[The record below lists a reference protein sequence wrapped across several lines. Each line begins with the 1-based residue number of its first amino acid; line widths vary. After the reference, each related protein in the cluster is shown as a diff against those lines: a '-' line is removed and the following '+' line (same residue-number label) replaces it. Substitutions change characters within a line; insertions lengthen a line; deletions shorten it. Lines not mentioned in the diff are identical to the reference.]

1 MQQIIVPSS
10 TLEGLP
16 IEILLEIFSHLTPS
30 HLLQLGVVNRCLKQI
45 VDGAPVWEHIWRKCE
60 LKKPARKWKTY
71 LATVLSES
79 AKICERCHCKTK
91 SIGSSAP
98 ISLLDED
105 ENIKI
110 RICCNCRCEYYTRH
124 PEPDPE
130 QTTIGQSQVTA
141 YTAYYKQITKGAV
154 ISTYKLTSQHL
165 VDLARAYEDN
175 PQLRYAL
182 GRNRFYEND
191 VIRLAREVH
200 GGDIGIQAART
211 ATEMKG
217 IMIRESRN
225 RNIESRRIL
234 LDQQLE
240 QLGLSQFRSSW
251 RYRSFVTSSVG
262 DIESI
267 ITSFRHEAR
276 EKEEKRKRMQTRK
289 NELEARLEE
298 VGLTLRADS
307 KICQSYLDHSCMHID
322 KIVSIMKEQD
332 WYFRCT
338 QYPKCR
344 SENYPSGLRHPYWRW
359 YNGGDPCTD
368 YSGQHAVGK
377 NRALNQWV
385 GDRIS
390 RGIYAPIVDDPENNE
405 RPPVSLWDIIVE
417 KWKEQLKNYAAGK
430 LNIAFHELH
439 PNFNELISKGEM
451 VIQEE
456 KVIKEIVEA
465 SRSQPSVNT
474 HSHNHHFEQVVSAS
488 EKDPVNDGDPSS
500 SITSLSIASSLS
512 SITVY
517 NSGTMDSRF
526 HSSISPDS
534 AIDKLVSLSAI
545 LKKNMGE
552 DWHQELFEIVKSR
565 AKTMYIADHQAEK
578 WRNE

>member
-1 MQQIIVPSS
+1 M
-10 TLEGLP
+10 
-16 IEILLEIFSHLTPS
+16 
-30 HLLQLGVVNRCLKQI
+30 
-45 VDGAPVWEHIWRKCE
+45 
-60 LKKPARKWKTY
+60 
-71 LATVLSES
+71 LSES

-130 QTTIGQSQVTA
+130 QTTVGQSQVTA

-165 VDLARAYEDN
+165 ADLAAAYESN

-191 VIRLAREVH
+191 VIRLARKVH

-267 ITSFRHEAR
+267 ITSFRNEAR
-276 EKEEKRKRMQTRK
+276 EKEEKQKRMQARK
-289 NELEARLEE
+289 TELEARLEE

-307 KICQSYLDHSCMHID
+307 KICQSYVDHSCMDID
-322 KIVSIMKEQD
+322 YVVSIMKEQD

-338 QYPKCR
+338 QYPKFR
-344 SENYPSGLRHPYWRW
+344 QENYPSGQRHPYWRW
-359 YNGGDPCTD
+359 YDGGDPCTD
-368 YSGQHAVGK
+368 YSGQFGAGK

-385 GDRIS
+385 GSRIS
-390 RGIYAPIVDDPENNE
+390 RGIYASIVGDPENGE

-430 LNIAFHELH
+430 LNIAIHELH

-451 VIQEE
+451 VIQED
-456 KVIKEIVEA
+456 KAIQEIIEA
-465 SRSQPSVNT
+465 SRRQPSVNT
-474 HSHNHHFEQVVSAS
+474 HSHNHHFEHVLSAA
-488 EKDPVNDGDPSS
+488 EKDPKNDGNPPSS
-500 SITSLSIASSLS
+500 IPSLSTASSPS
-512 SITVY
+512 SMTVY
-517 NSGTMDSRF
+517 NSGTLDSNF
-526 HSSISPDS
+526 NSSTSPDS
-534 AIDKLVSLSAI
+534 AIDKFVSLSKV
-545 LKKNMGE
+545 LQENMG
-552 DWHQELFEIVKSR
+552 DHWHQKLFEIVKSR
-565 AKTMYIADHQAEK
+565 AKTNLYCRSSS
-578 WRNE
+578 RNKEH